1 MFFEAK
7 CTPLKCTCFQRDQ
20 ISFKPIRKDLERT
33 KNVFNDRNKHGA
45 SNEWLGSANNTQN

>member
-45 SNEWLGSANNTQN
+45 SNEWFGSANNTQN